1 MKRDK
6 QKTTSNKSA
15 LFSKIMS
22 VEVQIIYMKI
32 DTLKV
37 FSYLSNVYTLQMH
50 ANMNAINEDL
60 KYKNVRIFS

>member
-6 QKTTSNKSA
+6 QKTTSKKSA

>member
-6 QKTTSNKSA
+6 QKTTSKKSA
-15 LFSKIMS
+15 LFSKIIS

-50 ANMNAINEDL
+50 ANMNVINEDL

>member
-6 QKTTSNKSA
+6 QKTTSKKSA

-50 ANMNAINEDL
+50 ANINAINEDL

>member
-6 QKTTSNKSA
+6 QKTTSKKSA

-50 ANMNAINEDL
+50 ANMNAINKDL